1 MLECVVIQIGVALVL
16 ASKLYRL
23 LGCEE
28 DGNLPHSDVEEGGF
42 GCVQRDS
49 VKIHERLCEDCL
61 DPITVTVASAGA
73 GAVPVLVLA
82 FVLVLLLVMHLVP
95 PMWWT

>member
-16 ASKLYRL
+16 TSKLYRL

-42 GCVQRDS
+42 GGVQRDS
-49 VKIHERLCEDCL
+49 VKIHKRLCEDCL
-61 DPITVTVASAGA
+61 DPVTVTVASAGA
-73 GAVPVLVLA
+73 GAGAVPVLVL
-82 FVLVLLLVMHLVP
+82 VLVLVLVMHLVP
-95 PMWWT
+95 PMRWT